1 MDLKKVLTISGQPDL
16 FEVISNTHKGVIV
29 ESIVTKK
36 RSQAFAQQRVNSL
49 ADIAVFTEEGETP
62 LKDVFVK
69 IYKKENGGNAL
80 EHKDSPDKIK
90 SYFEEILPDYNREKV
105 MFSAMKRILKWY
117 NVLNENGFIDDKEEE
132 VVENKEENN
141 VEENKT
147 EE

>member
-49 ADIAVFTEEGETP
+49 ADIAVFTEVGEIP

-69 IYKKENGGNAL
+69 IYKKENGKNTL

-105 MFSAMKRILKWY
+105 MFSAMKRIIKWY

-132 VVENKEENN
+132 KAENVENTET
-141 VEENKT
+141 ENKI